1 MMRISLEEVFETVQ
15 MTMDQHFDIRTTTL
29 GINLKDCMSRNLS
42 ELTKS
47 VYERVVRMGKLLNMR
62 ADELEE
68 KYGIPITNRRI
79 SITPASLL
87 LEPLPRTK
95 NSVVSLAK
103 ALDRAARD
111 ADIDFI
117 GGFGALIQ
125 KGLTGADDNLIK
137 WLPDA
142 LEETERVCSFLN
154 LASTLAGIN
163 MTAVERVGRLIKEI
177 ASRSENGIGCAKFV
191 VFANAPEDNPFM
203 AGAHHGVGEPDYSL
217 NVGISGP
224 GVVRAIVSKN
234 PDCDLTQLS
243 EVIKRT
249 VFKITRAGEL
259 IGREM
264 AELMGVE
271 FGIVDISLASTTA
284 VGDSVAEII
293 EAMGVSRMGRPG
305 STAALALLIDAVK
318 KGGAM
323 ASGNVGGLSGTFIPV
338 SEDMGMIKAVKTG
351 ALNLEKLEALTSVCS
366 VGLDMFAIPGGT
378 PADVISAIIADELA
392 IGVAN
397 NKTTGVRV
405 IAAPGTK
412 TGDVIDFGGLL
423 GAAPVMKV
431 SKKGSAG
438 FINRKGRIPAP
449 IKALRN

>member
-1 MMRISLEEVFETVQ
+1 
-15 MTMDQHFDIRTTTL
+15 MTTDYCFDIRTVTL
-29 GINLKDCMSRNLS
+29 GINLKDCMSRKVE
-42 ELTKS
+42 ELCGS
-47 VYERVVRMGKLLNMR
+47 AYERIVEKGRQLNSY

-68 KYGIPITNRRI
+68 KYGVPIINRRI
-79 SITPASLL
+79 SITPASIL
-87 LEPLPRTK
+87 LEPLPKTTD
-95 NSVVSLAK
+95 VVVQFAR
-103 ALDRAARD
+103 ALDRAAKD
-111 ADIDFI
+111 AGIDFI
-117 GGFGALIQ
+117 GGFGGLVQ
-125 KGLTGADDNLIK
+125 KGMTASDENLLRSLPRALT
-137 WLPDA
+137 
-142 LEETERVCSFLN
+142 ETDRVCGFFN
-154 LASTLAGIN
+154 LASTLAGMN
-163 MTAVERVGRLIKEI
+163 MTAIEKVGRVIKEL
-177 ASRSENGIGCAKFV
+177 SEARENAIGCAKFV
-191 VFANAPEDNPFM
+191 VFANVPEDNPFM
-203 AGAHHGVGEPDYSL
+203 AGANHGVGESDYSL

-224 GVVRAIVSKN
+224 GVVRAVVSQN
-234 PDCDLTQLS
+234 EHCDLTALS

-264 AELMGVE
+264 AQLMNVD

-293 EAMGVSRMGRPG
+293 EAMGVSMMGRPG

-338 SEDMGMIKAVKTG
+338 SEDLGMIRAVEEG
-351 ALNLEKLEALTSVCS
+351 ALNLEKLEALTAVCS
-366 VGLDMFAIPGGT
+366 VGLDMFALPGDT

-405 IAAPGTK
+405 IPVPGK
-412 TGDVIDFGGLL
+412 GVGESVDFGGLL
-423 GAAPVMKV
+423 GRAPIMACPMEAAAK
-431 SKKGSAG
+431 